1 MKLLVNDSRIKA
13 YYKDENF
20 YSMDN
25 KKVDESKIA
34 QIFMSMQEFKEI
46 LQLQSD
52 KRNKLKK
59 KDE

>member
-20 YSMDN
+20 YSVDN
-25 KKVDESKIA
+25 KKVDENKIA

-52 KRNKLKK
+52 KKNKIKK

>member
-1 MKLLVNDSRIKA
+1 MKLLVNDSKMKA

-25 KKVDESKIA
+25 QKVDESKIA
-34 QIFMSMQEFKEI
+34 QISMSMQEFKDI
-46 LQLQSD
+46 LQLQSN

>member
-25 KKVDESKIA
+25 KKVDENKIA

-52 KRNKLKK
+52 KKNKIKK

>member
-1 MKLLVNDSRIKA
+1 VKLLVNDSRIKA

-25 KKVDESKIA
+25 KKVDENKIA

-52 KRNKLKK
+52 KKNKIKK